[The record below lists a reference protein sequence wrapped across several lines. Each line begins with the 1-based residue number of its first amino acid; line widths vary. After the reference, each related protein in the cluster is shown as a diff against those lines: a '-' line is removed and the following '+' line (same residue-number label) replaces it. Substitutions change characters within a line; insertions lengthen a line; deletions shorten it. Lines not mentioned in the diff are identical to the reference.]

1 MGLQQGQSAGAGS
14 IQPPPESD
22 QSTKLKPLDKF
33 CSRFWT
39 PSWCRWNDDNPP
51 PFTTRLNVL
60 YAFAGGFTSANLY
73 YSYPILNILANDFK
87 TTQVGAATIPTVAQA
102 GSAAGLVLIMPLA
115 DFFPRRQFTLILVF
129 LAAAMW
135 YEPPQPFLL

>member
-1 MGLQQGQSAGAGS
+1 MGLQQGQSAGAQS
-14 IQPPPESD
+14 MQPPPESD
-22 QSTKLKPLDKF
+22 QSAKLKPPDKF
-33 CSRFWT
+33 GRRFWT

-51 PFTTRLNVL
+51 PFTIWLNVL

-87 TTQVGAATIPTVAQA
+87 TTQVGAATTPTVAQA
-102 GSAAGLVLIMPLA
+102 GSAVGLVLIMPLA

-135 YEPPQPFLL
+135 YDSSQPLPP